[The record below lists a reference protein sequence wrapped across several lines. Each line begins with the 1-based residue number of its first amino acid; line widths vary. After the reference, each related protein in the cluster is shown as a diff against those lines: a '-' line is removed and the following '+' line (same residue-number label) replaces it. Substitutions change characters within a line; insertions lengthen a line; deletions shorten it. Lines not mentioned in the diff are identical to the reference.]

1 MLSQNEELRRNEDLK
16 ELRLVLGAV
25 KDQLDNQNPVPQK
38 PVPVPKGNFS
48 LKIQQELISKYF
60 QFLLERK
67 GPYHF
72 KILHLLI
79 RGEMILS

>member
-48 LKIQQELISKYF
+48 LKIQQELIY
-60 QFLLERK
+60 
-67 GPYHF
+67 
-72 KILHLLI
+72 
-79 RGEMILS
+79 